1 MRCNATC
8 IFTRLNLKE
17 KWNECKGIC
26 INYTNKIFNKFC
38 FLKNTLGND
47 ENKDNTTSDISVA
60 YILEA

>member
-1 MRCNATC
+1 MY
-8 IFTRLNLKE
+8 NLKE

-26 INYTNKIFNKFC
+26 INYTNKILL
-38 FLKNTLGND
+38 LKNTLGND